1 MKDKTTPNETG
12 WVCAAQEGD
21 KRALCWLMEHNWA
34 WLRALVYSVLGD
46 AQDIDDVLQDVCVRV
61 ITKVATLRE
70 PERFRAWLAVL
81 ARREALKYRRRKPQR
96 PLTDAV
102 RPISWASNGQADGPL
117 EALERTEL
125 CSRVGEV
132 VNQLP
137 QPYRDVFVLV
147 HTGELTYA
155 QTAEILD
162 IPITTMQIRLVRA
175 RRMVRDQITSR
186 SDHHVR
192 ER

>member
-1 MKDKTTPNETG
+1 MKDKTTPNEAG
-12 WVCAAQEGD
+12 WVCAAREGD
-21 KRALCWLMEHNWA
+21 RRALQWLMQRNWA

-61 ITKVATLRE
+61 ITRISTLRE
-70 PERFRAWLAVL
+70 PERFGAWLAVL
-81 ARREALKYRRRKPQR
+81 ARREALKYRRRRAQR
-96 PLTDAV
+96 PLADAV
-102 RPISWASNGQADGPL
+102 RPISWPSSGQANGPL

-125 CSRVGEV
+125 CSRIREA
-132 VNQLP
+132 VNRLP
-137 QPYRDVFVLV
+137 EPYREVFVLA

-175 RRMVRDQITSR
+175 RRMVRDQVTSR
-186 SDHHVR
+186 SEHNVR